1 MKGSIY
7 SYKTDAGKRWRVDL
21 KLNSNRY
28 QKAGFTLKREAE
40 DWLDETVAR
49 YSDIRTVDSRTLGVY
64 LQWWLGSI
72 EPRLSPK
79 TVERY
84 RSLAA
89 HISKRIGDVRL
100 SKLDALTL
108 EGALTELARDGM
120 SSPTVKHVRD
130 CVRSAL
136 GAAVRLKILPYN
148 VALAVVVAKPD
159 KKERNAIDEDATR
172 AYMAAA
178 DQTWV
183 GPIIRLAA
191 ATGARRGEL
200 LALRWTDIDWLTATL
215 RIERSIVVVKGQI
228 VEKGTKTKQSRNV
241 KLPTSAVQ
249 VLAIHKERQEQER
262 GMYGGKWE
270 GNLIFCQPGGAHLRP
285 GSVSRACRRIAE
297 EAGVTDGGLQVL
309 RHSHG
314 SQLLSAGSP
323 LPAVSKRLGHS
334 NVNTTATVYAH
345 ALSRDEEEAAELIEG
360 RIFSSAPKCLI
371 EAKEEE
377 ASKDAG
383 IQ

>member
-1 MKGSIY
+1 MRGSIY
-7 SYKTDAGKRWRVDL
+7 SYKTDHGKRWRVDL
-21 KLNSNRY
+21 KLNGNRY

-49 YSDIRTVDSRTLGVY
+49 YSDIRTVDNRTLAVY

-100 SKLDALTL
+100 AKLDALTL
-108 EGALTELARDGM
+108 EGALTEMAREGVGTA
-120 SSPTVKHVRD
+120 TVKHVRD

-148 VALAVVVAKPD
+148 VAQAVVIAKPE
-159 KKERNAIDEDATR
+159 KKERDAINEDATR

-183 GPIIRLAA
+183 GPVIRLAA

-200 LALRWTDIDWLTATL
+200 LALRWPDVDFQTSVLSIK
-215 RIERSIVVVKGQI
+215 RSIVVVKGKI
-228 VEKGTKTKQSRNV
+228 IEKSTKTKQSRNV
-241 KLPTSAVQ
+241 KLPLSTIQ
-249 VLAIHKERQEQER
+249 VLLMHKERQEQER
-262 GMYGGKWE
+262 AMFGGKWD
-270 GNLIFCQPGGAHLRP
+270 GDLIFCWPGGAYLKP
-285 GSVSRACRRIAE
+285 GSVSRACRRIAK
-297 EAGVTDGGLQVL
+297 EAGVPDAGLQVL

-334 NVNTTATVYAH
+334 DVYTTAKVYAH
-345 ALSRDEEEAAELIEG
+345 ALSRDEEEAAALWERKVG
-360 RIFSSAPKCLI
+360 N
-371 EAKEEE
+371 
-377 ASKDAG
+377 
-383 IQ
+383 